1 MAAFELAEAGGTGV
15 QIDETDTAQ
24 LFGEDQ
30 ARYLIACNFDH
41 AEALMIEAGRA
52 GVAIRT
58 VGRFHGA
65 SVRFGSSEAPLADL
79 AEIYRTSFG
88 ATFG

>member
-52 GVAIRT
+52 GVPIRT